1 MVMGFF
7 KGSRNFDIND
17 LILHKQYDRA
27 AQLISKALGANKK
40 NERLRLQLAH
50 VLTLA
55 GERNDAIA
63 VLDTL
68 ADDLARDG
76 FVTKAIA
83 VLKKIQRLDPGR
95 SGIDERL
102 ARLIDEGPSAAGG
115 TWMNTGP
122 QPEIAIDLGEP
133 APVLVS
139 DSGALVPPP
148 EKPAEAA
155 SGAGAPGEGGALG
168 TPLFRGMS
176 QAEIAAVIRG
186 LNLLS
191 FSPGAILV
199 TEGEPGDS
207 LFILTTGL
215 CRAYVRNAD
224 SKNVEVRQLKEGDF
238 FGEISVLSGRARTAT
253 ITAATPCELLEL
265 DRASLDSILETHP
278 NVRNVLEEFFMKRA
292 DSSLESDARGRA
304 QGE

>member
-1 MVMGFF
+1 MVMSLF
-7 KGSRNFDIND
+7 KGSRDFDIND
-17 LILHKQYDRA
+17 LIVNKQYDKA
-27 AQLISKALGANKK
+27 AELISKALGANKK

-55 GERNDAIA
+55 GERNDAIG

-83 VLKKIQRLDPGR
+83 VLKKIQKLDPGR

-102 ARLIDEGPSAAGG
+102 AALIDEGPSAAGG
-115 TWMNTGP
+115 TWMNTSP
-122 QPEIAIDLGEP
+122 QAEIAIDLGEP
-133 APVLVS
+133 APVVV
-139 DSGALVPPP
+139 DSSGTLVPPP

-155 SGAGAPGEGGALG
+155 ATPSEGGAALG

-176 QAEIAAVIRG
+176 RAEIVAVIRG

-191 FSPGAILV
+191 FGPGAILV
-199 TEGEPGDS
+199 TEGEPGES

-224 SKNVEVRQLKEGDF
+224 GKNVEVRQLKEGDF
-238 FGEISVLSGRARTAT
+238 FGEISVLSGRPRTAT
-253 ITAATPCELLEL
+253 VTTATPCELLEL
-265 DRASLDSILETHP
+265 PRASLVPIIKTHP
-278 NVRNVLEEFFMKRA
+278 NVKKVLEEFFVKRA
-292 DSSLESDARGRA
+292 DSSDESAARGKA
-304 QGE
+304 QG

>member
-1 MVMGFF
+1 MGFF
-7 KGSRNFDIND
+7 KGSRDFDIND
-17 LILHKQYDRA
+17 LILNKQYDRA

-55 GERNDAIA
+55 GERDDAIT

-83 VLKKIQRLDPGR
+83 VLKKIQKLDPGR

-102 ARLIDEGPSAAGG
+102 ATLIDEGPSTAGG
-115 TWMNTGP
+115 TWMNTSP

-155 SGAGAPGEGGALG
+155 SSTGAPGEGGALG

-176 QAEIAAVIRG
+176 RAEIAAVIRG

-191 FSPGAILV
+191 FGPGAILV

-224 SKNVEVRQLKEGDF
+224 GNNVEVRQLKEGDF

-292 DSSLESDARGRA
+292 QSGLEAEARGRA

>member
-1 MVMGFF
+1 MGWF
-7 KGSRNFDIND
+7 KGSRDFDINE
-17 LILHKQYDRA
+17 LIIQKQYDQA
-27 AQLISKALGANKK
+27 AELISKALGANKK

-55 GERNDAIA
+55 GERNDAIG

-83 VLKKIQRLDPGR
+83 VLKKIQKLDPGR
-95 SGIDERL
+95 SGVDERL
-102 ARLIDEGPSAAGG
+102 ATLIDDGPSAAGG
-115 TWMNTGP
+115 TWMNTSP
-122 QPEIAIDLGEP
+122 EAEIAISLGEP
-133 APVLVS
+133 APVVVGN
-139 DSGALVPPP
+139 SGSLVPAP

-155 SGAGAPGEGGALG
+155 PAPGQSGGALG

-176 QAEIAAVIRG
+176 RAEIVAVIRG

-191 FSPGAILV
+191 FGSGAILV

-224 SKNVEVRQLKEGDF
+224 GKNVEVRQLKEGDF
-238 FGEISVLSGRARTAT
+238 FGEISVLSGKPRTAT
-253 ITAATPCELLEL
+253 ITTATPCELLEL
-265 DRASLDSILETHP
+265 DRASLVPIIKTHP
-278 NVRNVLEEFFMKRA
+278 NVRKVLEEFFMKRR
-292 DSSLESDARGRA
+292 DSSDESAARGG
-304 QGE
+304 QPS

>member
-7 KGSRNFDIND
+7 KGSRDFDIND
-17 LILHKQYDRA
+17 LIVNKQYDQA
-27 AQLISKALGANKK
+27 AELISKALGANKK

-55 GERNDAIA
+55 GERNDAIG

-83 VLKKIQRLDPGR
+83 VLKKIQKLDPGR
-95 SGIDERL
+95 SGVDERL
-102 ARLIDEGPSAAGG
+102 ASMIDEGPSAAGG
-115 TWMNTGP
+115 TWMDTSP
-122 QPEIAIDLGEP
+122 QAEIAIDLGEP
-133 APVLVS
+133 APVVVGN
-139 DSGALVPPP
+139 SGSLVPPP

-155 SGAGAPGEGGALG
+155 SAPSEGGGALV

-176 QAEIAAVIRG
+176 RAEMVAVIRG

-191 FSPGAILV
+191 FGPGAILV
-199 TEGEPGDS
+199 SEGEPGDS

-224 SKNVEVRQLKEGDF
+224 GKNVEVRQLKEGDF
-238 FGEISVLSGRARTAT
+238 FGEISVLSGKPRTAT
-253 ITAATPCELLEL
+253 ITTAMPCELLEL
-265 DRASLDSILETHP
+265 DRASLVPIIKTHP
-278 NVRNVLEEFFMKRA
+278 NVRKVLEEFFMKRA
-292 DSSLESDARGRA
+292 DSSDESAARGG
-304 QGE
+304 QQS

>member
-1 MVMGFF
+1 MVMGLF
-7 KGSRNFDIND
+7 KGSRDFDIND
-17 LILHKQYDRA
+17 LIVNKQYDQA
-27 AQLISKALGANKK
+27 AELISKALGANKK

-55 GERNDAIA
+55 GERNDAIG

-83 VLKKIQRLDPGR
+83 VLKKIQKLDPGR

-102 ARLIDEGPSAAGG
+102 AALIDEGPSEAGG
-115 TWMNTGP
+115 TWMNTSP
-122 QPEIAIDLGEP
+122 QAEIAIDLGEP
-133 APVLVS
+133 APVIVS
-139 DSGALVPPP
+139 GSGTLVPPP

-155 SGAGAPGEGGALG
+155 SPPSEGGAALG

-176 QAEIAAVIRG
+176 RAEIVAVIRG

-191 FSPGAILV
+191 FGPGSILV

-215 CRAYVRNAD
+215 CRAYVRNAEG
-224 SKNVEVRQLKEGDF
+224 KNMEVRQLKEGDF
-238 FGEISVLSGRARTAT
+238 FGEISVLSGRPRTAT
-253 ITAATPCELLEL
+253 VTTATPCELLEL
-265 DRASLDSILETHP
+265 PRTSLVPIIKAHP
-278 NVRNVLEEFFMKRA
+278 NVKTVLEEFFVKRA
-292 DSSLESDARGRA
+292 DSSDESAARG
-304 QGE
+304 GES